1 MHKDLTTQFYNT
13 VEKLKKTLDQ
23 VSEAIKPYY
32 VSLESDIFDEFE
44 RIKSYSEEIIV
55 YYSQDL
61 EYLEKENDYE
71 TYIKLAKEGIEEFQ
85 QRINRLE
92 ELEPELEQ
100 ELNDSIYG
108 SYERQVREEYYSNKL

>member
-32 VSLESDIFDEFE
+32 VSLESDIFDEIE
-44 RIKSYSEEIIV
+44 GIRSYSQEIIV
-55 YYSQDL
+55 YYTQDL
-61 EYLEKENDYE
+61 EYLEKEKDFEQYE
-71 TYIKLAKEGIEEFQ
+71 IIAKEGIEEFV

-100 ELNDSIYG
+100 ELNDLIYG
-108 SYERQVREEYYSNKL
+108 SYEKQVREEYYSNKL